1 MGALDECS
9 YSHPI
14 PLFNFLFQD
23 NKMLK
28 ENLNQIPSTPANP
41 QVEVEKVESKE
52 NTTISTI
59 SKLLPQDEGDAG
71 SEGLTE
77 KEQSEKTK
85 EYTETFS
92 DKLKLSDLPPLLQDI
107 AATQN
112 LAEEVD
118 TILLAALTLLSGA
131 MPNVFGIYDRRRVF
145 PPFYLIAYGTAS
157 ADKGPLNACRQLL
170 EPIEKDL
177 EEKNLHKKEEYQR
190 QLTEYLALDKATR
203 ISTPTP
209 KEPAYKSIWIPANSS
224 ASACYQA
231 LSDNDGWGVTF
242 ETEADTLSIALN
254 SEYGNFSD
262 GLRKGFHH
270 EPITYRRRKENEYV
284 KVNEPRW
291 AILLTCTPEQIPLLF
306 KSFEN
311 GLGSRFIYYHKSRRL
326 FWRNVFEINYESI
339 DQIILVYGQR
349 YKQIYDELVKRQ
361 DHPIQVILSTTQQVE
376 FNKFFEGLQ
385 LEQVSLYNDDMIASV
400 RRLGLVCFRITMVLT
415 ILRHEGC
422 MPIIELLSQAIVCD
436 DRDFNTAMTIANCLI
451 NHTAHVYSDIFNG
464 GEGDKTEKA
473 LAKVSNQEK
482 LLYKQLGTEFTT
494 EEVRQAAKMLHIKWK
509 TAERYLGNFAGKY
522 HVVVRVSNGHYQKV
536 NFNKDSQREETEE

>member
-1 MGALDECS
+1 MT
-9 YSHPI
+9 
-14 PLFNFLFQD
+14 
-23 NKMLK
+23 K

-41 QVEVEKVESKE
+41 QVEVEKEGSQE

-59 SKLLPQDEGDAG
+59 STLLPQDKGDAG

-77 KEQSEKTK
+77 KEQSEETK
-85 EYTETFS
+85 EFTETFS
-92 DKLKLSDLPPLLQDI
+92 DKLNLSDLPALLQDI
-107 AATQN
+107 ADTQS
-112 LAEEVD
+112 EPEDVD
-118 TILLAALTLLSGA
+118 SILLGALTIVSGA
-131 MPNVFGIYDRRRVF
+131 MPNAFGVYDQRKVYPPYYSIVFG
-145 PPFYLIAYGTAS
+145 PAS
-157 ADKGPLNACRQLL
+157 ADKGTLKACRQLV
-170 EPIEKDL
+170 EPIEKEL
-177 EEKNLHKKEEYQR
+177 EEKNLHQREEYQR

-203 ISTPTP
+203 IATPTP
-209 KEPAYKSIWIPANSS
+209 KEPPYKSIWIPANSS

-242 ETEADTLSIALN
+242 ETEADTLSSALS
-254 SEYGNFSD
+254 SEFGDFSD

-284 KVNEPRW
+284 KIDEPRW
-291 AILLTCTPEQIPLLF
+291 SILLTCTPGQIPLLF

-311 GLGSRFIYYHKSRRL
+311 GLGSRFVFYQKSRRL
-326 FWRNVFEINYESI
+326 FWRNVFEKNDKTI
-339 DQIILVYGQR
+339 DTQFQEFGQR
-349 YKQIYDELVKRQ
+349 YKLIYDELVKRQ
-361 DHPIQVILSTTQQVE
+361 DHPMQVILSTTQQVE

-385 LEQVSLYNDDMIASV
+385 LEQVGFFGDDMIACV
-400 RRLGLVCFRITMVLT
+400 RRLGLVCFRIAMVLT

-436 DRDFNTAMTIANCLI
+436 DRDFSTAMTIANCLI
-451 NHTAHVYSDIFNG
+451 NHTAHVYADIFNG

-494 EEVRQAAKMLHIKWK
+494 EDAREAAKKLNIKWR

-536 NFNKDSQREETEE
+536 NFNKERQREETEE